1 MPYINIIAVNDPYV
15 DAAQAATLLQREHSR
30 LTLGT
35 SLEIHAEATAN
46 KLQLKDT
53 ATGKT
58 TTVQFSTQDDPSIL
72 GWASIGAFHII
83 ECSGIFTTIESA
95 SAHLATGFRD
105 QPDADGTDGA
115 DGALK
120 VLIAAPSPNAPR
132 FYPGVNLRE
141 VRVEQNVIACAPPG
155 DDYDDENDGW
165 QYADHVLELLSLV
178 LARDGAAASY
188 AMVFEEG
195 RASSLDTLFEDS
207 LSWVLEDCLPSRESS
222 VFHEGL
228 LEIGNSEFMMASK
241 CYCRGCRVPEGK
253 ED

>member
-15 DAAQAATLLQREHSR
+15 DAAQAVGLNIEDYCHLLAQTRLISLLTIISQATLLQREHSR

-165 QYADHVLELLSLV
+165 QYADHVLELLSKL
-178 LARDGAAASY
+178 
-188 AMVFEEG
+188 
-195 RASSLDTLFEDS
+195 
-207 LSWVLEDCLPSRESS
+207 
-222 VFHEGL
+222 
-228 LEIGNSEFMMASK
+228 
-241 CYCRGCRVPEGK
+241 
-253 ED
+253 